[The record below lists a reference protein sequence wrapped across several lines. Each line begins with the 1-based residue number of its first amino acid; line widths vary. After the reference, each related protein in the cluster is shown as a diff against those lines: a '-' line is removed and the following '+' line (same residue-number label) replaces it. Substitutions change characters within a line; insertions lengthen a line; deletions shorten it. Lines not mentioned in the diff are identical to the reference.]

1 MDIKE
6 GQVLINGKL
15 ILEPYI
21 ADPETSGYVEHF
33 KVPEGDLFVMGDNRK
48 VSLDSRSL
56 EVGCVRIDDV
66 IGKAVVR
73 LYLFLTKSGLCKLCP
88 DMEAGDRGDRK

>member
-15 ILEPYI
+15 ISEPYI

-48 VSLDSRSL
+48 VSLDSRSP

-73 LYLFLTKSGLCKLCP
+73 LYPFNEIRTL
-88 DMEAGDRGDRK
+88 